1 MAEVAL
7 HLDALSA
14 PELIAAGAR
23 LLAGLEGNPHFPKPQ
38 PPLDELWQKLM
49 ALEEANLRYR
59 KERLRLNDLKT
70 ARDAAMR
77 AVRVAMD
84 SEADYV
90 QKASGG
96 EAKKILSANLTVETV
111 ERTWSL
117 WPFGGLAQVIELSA
131 SSGEKSGEID
141 LGWDPVR
148 GAAGY
153 EVECTDID
161 EADGPWVQCAVAS
174 ESRVTVKDLQ
184 ANRRYWFRV
193 RAIGEKG
200 EGGGW
205 SDAVTKHTR

>member
-23 LLAGLEGNPHFPKPQ
+23 LLAGLEGNPHFPKPE

-77 AVRVAMD
+77 AVRVAME

-90 QKASGG
+90 QEASDGDT
-96 EAKKILSANLTVETV
+96 KKIVSANLTV

-117 WPFGGLAQVIELSA
+117 WPFAALGQVIELSA
-131 SSGEKSGEID
+131 SSGEQPGEVD
-141 LGWDPVR
+141 LAWDPVS
-148 GAAGY
+148 GADGY
-153 EVECTDID
+153 EVECTDD
-161 EADGPWVQCAVAS
+161 TEAQGPWRQCAVAS
-174 ESRVTVKDLQ
+174 ESHVTVKELL
-184 ANRRYWFRV
+184 AHHRYWFRV
-193 RAIGEKG
+193 RAVGEKG
-200 EGGGW
+200 EGDW
-205 SDAVTKHTR
+205 SDLVTKYTR

>member
-77 AVRVAMD
+77 AVRVAME

-90 QKASGG
+90 QEASGG
-96 EAKKILSANLTVETV
+96 DAKRIVSANLTV

-117 WPFGGLAQVIELSA
+117 WPFAALGQVIELSA
-131 SSGEKSGEID
+131 SSGAQPGEVD
-141 LGWDPVR
+141 LAWDPVR
-148 GAAGY
+148 GADGY
-153 EVECTDID
+153 ETECTDD
-161 EADGPWVQCAVAS
+161 VGAHGPWVQCAVAS
-174 ESRVTVKDLQ
+174 ESRVTVKNLLPH
-184 ANRRYWFRV
+184 RRYWFRV

-200 EGGGW
+200 EGGW
-205 SDAVTKHTR
+205 SDSVTKYTR